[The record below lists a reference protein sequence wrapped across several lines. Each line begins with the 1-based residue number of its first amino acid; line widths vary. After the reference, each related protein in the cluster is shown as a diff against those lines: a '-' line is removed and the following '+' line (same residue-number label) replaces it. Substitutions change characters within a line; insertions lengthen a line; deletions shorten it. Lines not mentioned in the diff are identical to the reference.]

1 MSRFE
6 EPSYKGVVKDGAVV
20 LDDSVRLP
28 EGTPVI
34 VTMQAPQSGTPQ
46 AVLAAMAQGPSV
58 SQQDVA
64 ALLREIELGRR
75 PIKFSSPLD

>member
-1 MSRFE
+1 MNRFE

-34 VTMQAPQSGTPQ
+34 VTMQGAPTGTPE
-46 AVLAAMAQGPSV
+46 AVLAAMAQGPSLSQEDV
-58 SQQDVA
+58 S
-64 ALLREIELGRR
+64 ALLHEIERGRR
-75 PIKFSSPLD
+75 PIQFSSPLD

>member
-1 MSRFE
+1 MNRFE

-34 VTMQAPQSGTPQ
+34 VTMQTPPSGTPQ

-58 SQQDVA
+58 SHEDVS
-64 ALLREIELGRR
+64 ALLKEIELGSR
-75 PIKFSSPLD
+75 PIRFISPLD